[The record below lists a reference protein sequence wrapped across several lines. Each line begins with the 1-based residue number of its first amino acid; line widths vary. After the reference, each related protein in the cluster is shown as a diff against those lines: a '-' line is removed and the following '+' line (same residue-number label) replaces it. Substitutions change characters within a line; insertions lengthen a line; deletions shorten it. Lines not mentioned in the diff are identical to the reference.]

1 MAIAEKEILEKLK
14 ENGVEFELFEHK
26 PVFTCEQAA
35 KVRGVGAEDGIKCLL
50 LNAGGKIILALT
62 RGDKRLDLEKIAL
75 LEGAETIR
83 LAKNAEIEKVALCK
97 KGCVHPFCNVKTYVD
112 CALAE
117 KEWIEFN
124 PGCHDKTIRIKVKN
138 LLGLLEDSAVEKI
151 SP

>member
-1 MAIAEKEILEKLK
+1 METAKERIFSILK
-14 ENGVEFELFEHK
+14 ESGVEFELFEHE

-50 LNAGGKIILALT
+50 LNADGKIILALT
-62 RGDKRLDLEKIAL
+62 RGDKRLDLEKITL
-75 LEGAETIR
+75 LEGAERIR
-83 LAKNAEIEKVALCK
+83 LAKDREIEKVALCK
-97 KGCVHPFCNVKTYVD
+97 KGCVHPFCSVKTYVD

-124 PGCHDKTIRIKVKN
+124 PGCHDKTIRIKVKD
-138 LLGLLEDSAVEKI
+138 LLGLLEDSVVEKI